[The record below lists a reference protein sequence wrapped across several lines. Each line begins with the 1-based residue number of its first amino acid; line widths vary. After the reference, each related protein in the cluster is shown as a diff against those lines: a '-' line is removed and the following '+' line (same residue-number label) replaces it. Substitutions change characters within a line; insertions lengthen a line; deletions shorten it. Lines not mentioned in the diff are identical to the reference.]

1 MNPENKK
8 TSRGGTRAGKPRTP
22 LTPRQKALRIAC
34 LVLAILAAVLVT
46 VFAAY
51 RLLVVKPSLPE
62 PGVELPDED
71 QNYEF
76 GDGPRLSGDRK
87 EEFYTFLL
95 VGRDTGGGGNTD
107 TLMVMAYDIPNQ
119 TLNVMSIPRDTMVN
133 VPWDIKRI
141 NSVYNYA
148 PYYDKDGIQFLKEEV
163 SYLIGFQPDYTI
175 VVEWEAVGELVDA
188 IGGVE
193 FDVPI
198 DMNYDDPTQNL
209 HIHLSAGLQDI
220 DGDKA
225 MQLLR
230 WRKNSDAYG
239 NVYGGYPNGDL
250 GRIETQ
256 QAFLKAVIEKCL
268 NSISLGTIPK
278 MAQIFLDNVDTNGS
292 LTVNN
297 LAWFAKEAIVGGL
310 SMENVH
316 FMTLPNRG
324 ASVYSRTYHNYQ
336 SYVTPIPDEMLELVN
351 TCFNPYLEDI
361 ELNELDLMQVN
372 EDGSLSFIG
381 SPLLD
386 GIIAVMFVAFF
397 VMGVAY
403 GFTVKKFRSLTDIE
417 KAINKQM
424 SFMGAYLT
432 FCFFCGQFNALF
444 SWTNIGTV
452 IAIGGADFIQNIG
465 LTGIPLILI
474 FIVIVALTNLF
485 MPSASAKWAILG
497 PVFVPMLMMLNYHP
511 AMIQLIYRLADSP
524 FNIITPMN
532 PYVWM
537 LLSIANR
544 DYDPNLKI
552 GKVFA
557 GLIPISLILAV
568 VWIIFFFIWTTLG
581 IPLGP
586 GASYTLPAGL
596 L

>member
-256 QAFLKAVIEKCL
+256 QAFLKEVVRKCL
-268 NSISLGTIPK
+268 QPDVLLSNLMDYISIFQK
-278 MAQIFLDNVDTNGS
+278 NVTTDLSVG
-292 LTVNN
+292 N
-297 LAWFAKEAIVGGL
+297 LAYFGKSAIGKLDMDSV
-310 SMENVH
+310 EFV
-316 FMTLPNRG
+316 TLPN
-324 ASVYSRTYHNYQ
+324 Q
-336 SYVTPIPDEMLELVN
+336 SAGDAHLLPVGSQIVEMVN
-351 TCFNPYLEDI
+351 EGFNPYQSDI
-361 ELNELDLMQVN
+361 SLRDLNLAGKRP
-372 EDGSLSFIG
+372 GSS
-381 SPLLD
+381 S
-386 GIIAVMFVAFF
+386 
-397 VMGVAY
+397 
-403 GFTVKKFRSLTDIE
+403 T
-417 KAINKQM
+417 
-424 SFMGAYLT
+424 
-432 FCFFCGQFNALF
+432 
-444 SWTNIGTV
+444 GTTPRPQ
-452 IAIGGADFIQNIG
+452 ATTKPG
-465 LTGIPLILI
+465 T
-474 FIVIVALTNLF
+474 T
-485 MPSASAKWAILG
+485 PSATSAPVESPPGTPAVPETPAGSQPPAISTPG
-497 PVFVPMLMMLNYHP
+497 GQTPPPVQTPAATPAPAVPSAEPTPPPAENTP
-511 AMIQLIYRLADSP
+511 AM
-524 FNIITPMN
+524 TP
-532 PYVWM
+532 PPAATPDGGY
-537 LLSIANR
+537 
-544 DYDPNLKI
+544 
-552 GKVFA
+552 
-557 GLIPISLILAV
+557 
-568 VWIIFFFIWTTLG
+568 
-581 IPLGP
+581 GP
-586 GASYTLPAGL
+586 GMVPVE
-596 L
+596 

>member
-1 MNPENKK
+1 M
-8 TSRGGTRAGKPRTP
+8 
-22 LTPRQKALRIAC
+22 
-34 LVLAILAAVLVT
+34 
-46 VFAAY
+46 
-51 RLLVVKPSLPE
+51 
-62 PGVELPDED
+62 
-71 QNYEF
+71 
-76 GDGPRLSGDRK
+76 
-87 EEFYTFLL
+87 
-95 VGRDTGGGGNTD
+95 
-107 TLMVMAYDIPNQ
+107 
-119 TLNVMSIPRDTMVN
+119 
-133 VPWDIKRI
+133 
-141 NSVYNYA
+141 
-148 PYYDKDGIQFLKEEV
+148 
-163 SYLIGFQPDYTI
+163 
-175 VVEWEAVGELVDA
+175 VEWEAVGELVDA

-372 EDGSLSFIG
+372 EDGSLSSTRGHVEDTKATKPPAKGNSG
-381 SPLLD
+381 SSKPTD
-386 GIIAVMFVAFF
+386 NPAPEVPDTPEPSVTPTATPE
-397 VMGVAY
+397 ATPTARPRY
-403 GFTVKKFRSLTDIE
+403 GLFRD
-417 KAINKQM
+417 
-424 SFMGAYLT
+424 
-432 FCFFCGQFNALF
+432 
-444 SWTNIGTV
+444 
-452 IAIGGADFIQNIG
+452 
-465 LTGIPLILI
+465 
-474 FIVIVALTNLF
+474 
-485 MPSASAKWAILG
+485 
-497 PVFVPMLMMLNYHP
+497 
-511 AMIQLIYRLADSP
+511 
-524 FNIITPMN
+524 
-532 PYVWM
+532 
-537 LLSIANR
+537 
-544 DYDPNLKI
+544 
-552 GKVFA
+552 
-557 GLIPISLILAV
+557 
-568 VWIIFFFIWTTLG
+568 
-581 IPLGP
+581 
-586 GASYTLPAGL
+586 
-596 L
+596 